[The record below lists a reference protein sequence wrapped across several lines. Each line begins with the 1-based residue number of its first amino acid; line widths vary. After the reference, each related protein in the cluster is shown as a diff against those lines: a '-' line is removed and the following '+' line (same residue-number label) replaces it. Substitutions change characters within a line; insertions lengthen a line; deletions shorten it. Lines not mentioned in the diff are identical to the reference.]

1 MKFRSNRKSYEKRR
15 RLPQGEKTRNPKVLV
30 GSLAAIVISLVVLVI
45 VVVIGIVGFS
55 SGDSKVA
62 TGDRVDTNMP
72 FHVWFIAGS
81 NEINNQAGTAE
92 MSGNYV
98 VTEGV
103 SYLPLDGIV
112 TSLSGT
118 LKYNEDTGVCKIRDI
133 GKWVNLTVDSDVM
146 RISLFHKETLA
157 AKVYEEDGVIYVP
170 AASFFSAL
178 GYDYEYTGSSGRLD
192 VFPAKDGEEE
202 APTASFTTD
211 KDTYEVGEKIVYTAE
226 SNSPEGYEIV
236 DEKWDNCDDWYF
248 ASGEV
253 NVGYAVKDYKG
264 NWSQTYTKTLTIEG
278 DYHAAESIPVLSYFY
293 LAEKDSDV
301 SKTVTTQIQT
311 VQTVD
316 PTGKELSKKT
326 TEKTVNYS
334 DYSDKTTT
342 ETTVDSDGNT
352 VNTTTKYT
360 QEKDEGK
367 YYDDPYVIKLS
378 QFKKEMAYLHDNGY
392 TTLTVSEYL
401 DYRDSGVMPPAKS
414 VIILFVNGYETSYT
428 LADPILQEYGM
439 KASIVPEIKTV
450 EDRSALAQA
459 VDAGEDGAQDN
470 LAAFDG
476 DNGFPVVTFDELAEM
491 QESGTFEVGC
501 ISYDSNA
508 WGNNDALLAA
518 PIYIDAE
525 GRYET
530 DEEYAARVKEDV
542 TAAITVF
549 CDHLGEATK
558 PFFVYPYGA
567 TSDVLTVAVKDAGFS
582 CAFIKDDGYIYA
594 DSDLFALHRRNITQA
609 VSDRDFTNKILK

>member
-55 SGDSKVA
+55 SGDSEMVSSDKVE
-62 TGDRVDTNMP
+62 TNTP

-81 NEINNQAGTAE
+81 NEVNDEAGATE
-92 MSGNYV
+92 MGGNYV
-98 VTEGV
+98 VTDGV
-103 SYLPLDGIV
+103 SYIPLDGIV

-146 RISLFHKETLA
+146 RISLFHKKTLA

-178 GYDYEYTGSSGRLD
+178 GYAYEYTENSGRLD
-192 VFPAKDGEEE
+192 VFPANDGEEE

-236 DEKWDNCDDWYF
+236 DEKWENYDDWYF
-248 ASGEV
+248 ESGEV

-264 NWSQTYTKTLTIEG
+264 NWSKTYTKTLTIEG
-278 DYHAAESIPVLSYFY
+278 DYNAAESIPVLSYFY

-301 SKTVTTQIQT
+301 YKTVTTEIQT
-311 VQTVD
+311 VKTIS
-316 PTGKELSKKT
+316 PTGKELSTKT

-342 ETTVDSDGNT
+342 ETTKDSNGNT

-360 QEKDEGK
+360 QEKVEGK
-367 YYDDPYVIKLS
+367 YYNNPYVIKLS

-392 TTLTVSEYL
+392 TTLTVSQYL
-401 DYRDSGVMPPAKS
+401 DYQDSGVMPPDKS
-414 VIILFVNGYETSYT
+414 VIILFVNGYETSDT

-439 KASIVPEIKTV
+439 KANIVPEIKTV
-450 EDRSALAQA
+450 EDRSALVQA
-459 VDAGEDGAQDN
+459 VDDGEEGAQDD
-470 LAAFDG
+470 LDAFDE
-476 DNGFPVVTFDELAEM
+476 NNSFPIVTFDELAEM
-491 QESGTFEVGC
+491 EESGTFEVGC
-501 ISYDSNA
+501 ISYDGNA
-508 WGNNDALLAA
+508 WGNTDALLAA
-518 PIYIDAE
+518 PIYIDDE
-525 GRYET
+525 ERYET
-530 DEEYAARVKEDV
+530 DEEYTARVKEDV
-542 TAAITVF
+542 TSAITIF
-549 CDHLGEATK
+549 CDHLGEETK

-567 TSDVLTVAVKDAGFS
+567 ASDVLTAAVKDAGFS

-594 DSDLFALHRRNITQA
+594 DSDLFALHRMNITQD
-609 VSDRDFTNKILK
+609 VSNWDFSNKILK